1 MNLVFKREK
10 QLKSG
15 RIKYKRPVPISVP
28 TKITIKPGAETIQL
42 KIQTE
47 LINPD
52 EYVIVKYWG
61 EKDLF
66 GWVVCKNKN
75 EELSPAFDSKD
86 IAYEWLQNYEQ
97 QQALE
102 KHFIKSII
110 VPDYF
115 V

>member
-1 MNLVFKREK
+1 MNLVIKREK
-10 QLKSG
+10 QRKSDG
-15 RIKYKRPVPISVP
+15 SKYKKLVPISVP
-28 TKITIKPGAETIQL
+28 TRITLKPGAETIQL

-52 EYVIVKYWG
+52 EYIIVKYWG